1 MGARNK
7 AEVNILICRW
17 PAFGTVWNITSLF
30 LPQKRPHS
38 NVPVTLSCS
47 EDTECVS
54 SFSSPLN
61 PWTHLEAWRKT
72 VCPWQLHS
80 IQEWGPS
87 AFRVGPI
94 LLLMMWCP
102 SQSFFKYLHNIYFE
116 EHMPGGR
123 NTKEIPSGGKL
134 LFCIFL
140 AIHVWPKYTPFS
152 QTKALPLTR
161 PVFLEFVNHELFFR
175 HGVPSSLICSSRRY
189 FFLPMPHS
197 SWEWFSTS

>member
-1 MGARNK
+1 
-7 AEVNILICRW
+7 
-17 PAFGTVWNITSLF
+17 
-30 LPQKRPHS
+30 
-38 NVPVTLSCS
+38 
-47 EDTECVS
+47 
-54 SFSSPLN
+54 
-61 PWTHLEAWRKT
+61 
-72 VCPWQLHS
+72 
-80 IQEWGPS
+80 
-87 AFRVGPI
+87 
-94 LLLMMWCP
+94 MMWCP
-102 SQSFFKYLHNIYFE
+102 SQSFFKYLYNIYLE

-152 QTKALPLTR
+152 QTKVLPLTR

-197 SWEWFSTS
+197 SWEWFSTSQPFQGCVVPLAIWHPGKRPGSHNSPPPTPCQNWLHAFRCFASKWLWQRWIRKWQERAEN